1 MTYLLPPLWMAEP
14 NDAETITF
22 GHGIVIGFVF
32 VLLLLAALGVW
43 VWRESRQPRRDIEAS
58 DAADAAADRALK
70 SWAENKEG
78 VCRSLD

>member
-1 MTYLLPPLWMAEP
+1 MIPFLIAVGVVV
-14 NDAETITF
+14 AA
-22 GHGIVIGFVF
+22 
-32 VLLLLAALGVW
+32 LAALGVW
-43 VWRESRQPRRDIEAS
+43 VYLETRQLRRDIEAS